1 MIIPCKN
8 GFMISRKSETPPIS
22 VAFLLAQV
30 GGRAAQEFAK
40 ALSPLGLAPP
50 DAGILRLLSLSPG
63 ISQQELARRLGM
75 HASRLVA
82 VIDAM
87 EERGLVARQANASD
101 RRLYSLQLSE
111 AGRTALNEIA
121 RIAREHDQ
129 RFCGALSEAERTD
142 LRSLLEKL
150 ASKHGLAP
158 GIHPGYRTL
167 RRGGGTPCPPSQ
179 SRSDRSAPKE

>member
-1 MIIPCKN
+1 MN
-8 GFMISRKSETPPIS
+8 SRETKTPPIT

-40 ALSPLGLAPP
+40 ALSPLELTPP
-50 DAGILRLLSLSPG
+50 DAGIMRLLNLSPG

-87 EERGLVARQANASD
+87 EERELVVREANLSD

-111 AGRTALNEIA
+111 AGRAALNAIA
-121 RIAREHDQ
+121 RIAREHDE
-129 RFCGALSEAERTD
+129 RFCAGLSEDERSQ
-142 LRSLLEKL
+142 LRGLLEKL
-150 ASKHGLAP
+150 ALKHGLAR

-167 RRGGGTPCPPSQ
+167 RSSNTENCPPGQ
-179 SRSDRSAPKE
+179 SGSKERAENG

>member
-1 MIIPCKN
+1 MASK
-8 GFMISRKSETPPIS
+8 KTETPPIT

-40 ALSPLGLAPP
+40 ALTPLKLAPP

-63 ISQQELARRLGM
+63 VSQQELARCLGM
-75 HASRLVA
+75 HASRVVA

-87 EERGLVARQANASD
+87 EQRGLVVREPNLSD

-111 AGRTALNEIA
+111 AGRATIGAISRVA
-121 RIAREHDQ
+121 RAHDE
-129 RFCGALSEAERTD
+129 RFCAALSEAERGQ
-142 LRSLLEKL
+142 LRGLLEKL
-150 ASKHGLAP
+150 ASKHKLAP

-167 RRGGGTPCPPSQ
+167 GKADQGACPPGQ
-179 SRSDRSAPKE
+179 RDKK

>member
-1 MIIPCKN
+1 MS
-8 GFMISRKSETPPIS
+8 SRKPETPPIS
-22 VAFLLAQV
+22 VALMLAQV

-40 ALSPLGLAPP
+40 ALSPLGLTPP
-50 DAGILRLLSLSPG
+50 DASILRLLSLSPG

-87 EERGLVARQANASD
+87 EERGLVAREANLSD

-111 AGRTALNEIA
+111 AGRATLSAIA
-121 RIAREHDQ
+121 RIARQHDE
-129 RFCGALSEAERTD
+129 RFCAALSEDERSQ
-142 LRSLLEKL
+142 LRGLLEKL
-150 ASKHGLAP
+150 ATKHGLAP

-167 RRGGGTPCPPSQ
+167 RSSSMENRAPGQSGSQ
-179 SRSDRSAPKE
+179 ERAQNG

>member
-1 MIIPCKN
+1 MIISCKN
-8 GFMISRKSETPPIS
+8 GFMISKKPETPPIT

-87 EERGLVARQANASD
+87 EERGLVVREANLSD

-111 AGRTALNEIA
+111 AGRAAVNATA
-121 RIAREHDQ
+121 RVAREHEE
-129 RFCGALSEAERTD
+129 RFCASLSETERGQ
-142 LRSLLEKL
+142 LRGLLEKL
-150 ASKHGLAP
+150 ALKHGLAR
-158 GIHPGYRTL
+158 GVHPGYRTL
-167 RRGGGTPCPPSQ
+167 RSSSTKSCPPGQ
-179 SRSDRSAPKE
+179 SGSSKRAPSG